1 MITKNEILEESRYF
15 MGENNR
21 FTSIKMPKRRDM
33 IKDLVKCNQLL
44 NFEERACLKR
54 ELKMRKIKFSSQ
66 DDTQTLIGIAMKN
79 KLDFNEFIL

>member
-1 MITKNEILEESRYF
+1 MITKNEILEESKYF

-33 IKDLVKCNQLL
+33 IKDLVKSNQLL

-54 ELKMRKIKFSSQ
+54 ELKMRKIKFSNQ
-66 DDTQTLIGIAMKN
+66 DDIQTLIGIAMKN